1 MDGMHGNSRCVWMI
15 CMKTA
20 GACEGF
26 AWEQQMRVYD
36 MHENSRCVWM
46 VCMGT
51 AGGCEGFAWEQQV
64 RVDGMHENSRCVWMV
79 GLWRNSRSVRIT
91 CEVTGTCV

>member
-1 MDGMHGNSRCVWMI
+1 
-15 CMKTA
+15 
-20 GACEGF
+20 
-26 AWEQQMRVYD
+26 
-36 MHENSRCVWM
+36 
-46 VCMGT
+46 MGT
-51 AGGCEGFAWEQQV
+51 AGACEGFAWEQQV